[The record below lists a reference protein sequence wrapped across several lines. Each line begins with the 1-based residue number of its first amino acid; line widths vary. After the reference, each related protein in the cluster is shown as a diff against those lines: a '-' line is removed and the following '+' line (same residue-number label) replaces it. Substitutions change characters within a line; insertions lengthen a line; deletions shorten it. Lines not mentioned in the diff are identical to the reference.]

1 MPKRH
6 SILHKLRRAANAL
19 LPGLKE
25 GASGQTANRTAV
37 ERENARQVQRY
48 INYRFKNLD
57 YLITALKHRSYVYSR
72 EQSGVH
78 SNERLEFLGDAVLD
92 LVVGEFIYQKYP
104 ARREGQLTQ
113 LRSTL
118 VNRRALARQART
130 MKLGRYVLLS
140 TSEARSGGRFRHSI
154 LSDAYESIIGAIY
167 LDGGLEP
174 VRRFLNRTLLQELS
188 AERPSDDIDHS
199 RNYKSALLEYTQGEG
214 IGQPEYRV
222 DSAVGPDHEKVF
234 TIEVFVAGNPVSKGT
249 GTSKKNAEQDAAR
262 QAVEQLQ
269 SDRDVDQS

>member
-1 MPKRH
+1 MSKRH
-6 SILHKLRRAANAL
+6 PILQKLGRAAAAL
-19 LPGLKE
+19 FSGLKNGVSR
-25 GASGQTANRTAV
+25 GAANRTAV
-37 ERENARQVQRY
+37 ERENARQVQKY
-48 INYRFKNLD
+48 LNYRFKNPD

-92 LVVGEFIYQKYP
+92 LVVGEFIFNKYP
-104 ARREGQLTQ
+104 RRREGQLTQ

-118 VNRRALARQART
+118 VNRKALARQARA

-140 TSEARSGGRFRHSI
+140 SSEARSGGRFRHSI
-154 LSDAYESIIGAIY
+154 LSDAYESIIGAMY
-167 LDGGLEP
+167 LDGGLQP
-174 VRRFLNRTLLQELS
+174 VRCFLHRTLLQDLGE
-188 AERPSDDIDHS
+188 ERPASADHS

-222 DSAVGPDHEKVF
+222 DSAVGPDHEKIF
-234 TIEVFVAGNPVSKGT
+234 TIKVYVSGNPVSKGT

-269 SDRDVDQS
+269 AARNSERP

>member
-1 MPKRH
+1 MPERH
-6 SILHKLRRAANAL
+6 SILQQLRRAASAL
-19 LPGLKE
+19 IAGLKG
-25 GASGQTANRTAV
+25 GASRHDANRTAV
-37 ERENARQVQRY
+37 ERENADQVQQY
-48 INYRFKNLD
+48 LDYRFKNQD
-57 YLITALKHRSYVYSR
+57 FLITALKHRSYVYSR

-92 LVVGEFIYQKYP
+92 LVVGEFIYEKYP
-104 ARREGQLTQ
+104 RRREGQLTQ

-118 VNRRALARQART
+118 VNRKALAREARA

-140 TSEARSGGRFRHSI
+140 SSEARSGGRFRHSI

-167 LDGGLEP
+167 LDGGLPP
-174 VRRFLNRTLLQELS
+174 VRRFLRRTLLQELS
-188 AERPSDDIDHS
+188 EERPAVVDNS

-214 IGQPEYRV
+214 IGQPVYRV

-234 TIEVFVAGNPVSKGT
+234 TIEVYVAGNAVSKGT

-269 SDRDVDQS
+269 SDRDAEGP

>member
-1 MPKRH
+1 MSERH
-6 SILHKLRRAANAL
+6 PILQKLRRAAAAL
-19 LPGLKE
+19 FSGLKPDDSRHAE
-25 GASGQTANRTAV
+25 NLTAI
-37 ERENARQVQRY
+37 ERENAHRVQQY
-48 INYRFKNLD
+48 LHYRFKHPD

-72 EQSGVH
+72 EQSGVQ

-92 LVVGEFIYQKYP
+92 LVVGEYIYSKYP
-104 ARREGQLTQ
+104 RRREGELTQ

-118 VNRRALARQART
+118 VNRKALARQARN

-140 TSEARSGGRFRHSI
+140 ASEARSGGRFRHSI
-154 LSDAYESIIGAIY
+154 LSDAYESIIGAMY
-167 LDGGLEP
+167 LDGGLQP
-174 VRRFLNRTLLQELS
+174 VRRFLNRTLLQDLGE
-188 AERPSDDIDHS
+188 ERATEIDHS
-199 RNYKSALLEYTQGEG
+199 RNYKSALLEFTQGEG

-222 DSAVGPDHEKVF
+222 DSAVGPDHEKIF

-269 SDRDVDQS
+269 SDRPGYGP

>member
-1 MPKRH
+1 MSKRQP
-6 SILHKLRRAANAL
+6 ILQKLRRAAATLFSRLIRGVSRN
-19 LPGLKE
+19 G
-25 GASGQTANRTAV
+25 ANRTAV
-37 ERENARQVQRY
+37 ERENVRQVQKY
-48 INYRFKNLD
+48 LAYRFKNPD

-92 LVVGEFIYQKYP
+92 LVVGEFIFNMYP
-104 ARREGQLTQ
+104 GRREGQLTQ

-118 VNRRALARQART
+118 VNRRALARQARV

-140 TSEARSGGRFRHSI
+140 SSEARSGGRFRHSI
-154 LSDAYESIIGAIY
+154 LSDAYESIIGAMY

-174 VRRFLNRTLLQELS
+174 VRRFLHRTLLQDLGE
-188 AERPSDDIDHS
+188 ERPSEIDDS

-222 DSAVGPDHEKVF
+222 DSAVGPDHEKIF
-234 TIEVFVAGNPVSKGT
+234 TIEVYVSGNPVSKGT

-262 QAVEQLQ
+262 RAVEQLQ
-269 SDRDVDQS
+269 AARSSQGP

>member
-1 MPKRH
+1 MSKRH
-6 SILHKLRRAANAL
+6 SILQKLGRAAAVL
-19 LPGLKE
+19 FSGLKR
-25 GASGQTANRTAV
+25 GVSGHAANRTAI
-37 ERENARQVQRY
+37 ERENARQVQKY
-48 INYRFKNLD
+48 LNYRFKNTD

-92 LVVGEFIYQKYP
+92 LVVGEFIFNTYP
-104 ARREGQLTQ
+104 RRREGQLTQ

-118 VNRRALARQART
+118 VNRKALARQARA

-140 TSEARSGGRFRHSI
+140 PSEARSGGRFRHSI
-154 LSDAYESIIGAIY
+154 LSDAYESIIGAMY
-167 LDGGLEP
+167 LDGGLQP
-174 VRRFLNRTLLQELS
+174 VRRFLHRTLLQDLGE
-188 AERPSDDIDHS
+188 ERPASVDHS

-234 TIEVFVAGNPVSKGT
+234 TIEVYVSGNPVSKGT

-269 SDRDVDQS
+269 AARNSDRP

>member
-1 MPKRH
+1 MSKRH
-6 SILHKLRRAANAL
+6 PILQKLRRVAATL
-19 LPGLKE
+19 FFRLKR
-25 GASGQTANRTAV
+25 GASRNAVNRTAA
-37 ERENARQVQRY
+37 ERENARQVQKY
-48 INYRFKNLD
+48 LNYRFKNPD

-92 LVVGEFIYQKYP
+92 LVVGEFIYDKYP
-104 ARREGQLTQ
+104 RCREGQMTQ

-118 VNRRALARQART
+118 VNRRALARQARE

-140 TSEARSGGRFRHSI
+140 SSEARSGGRFRHSI

-167 LDGGLEP
+167 LDGGLQP
-174 VRRFLNRTLLQELS
+174 VRRFLHRTLLQELS
-188 AERPSDDIDHS
+188 DERPTDDDDS

-214 IGQPEYRV
+214 IGQPEYRI
-222 DSAVGPDHEKVF
+222 DSTVGPDHEKVF
-234 TIEVFVAGNPVSKGT
+234 TIEVLVAGNAVSKGT

-262 QAVEQLQ
+262 QAVERLQ
-269 SDRDVDQS
+269 SARDSERS

>member
-1 MPKRH
+1 MSKRH
-6 SILHKLRRAANAL
+6 PILQRLRRAASNLFSRLKHGVSRNA
-19 LPGLKE
+19 
-25 GASGQTANRTAV
+25 ANRTAA
-37 ERENARQVQRY
+37 ERENARHVQKY
-48 INYRFKNLD
+48 LDYRFKNPD

-92 LVVGEFIYQKYP
+92 LVVGEFIYDLYP
-104 ARREGQLTQ
+104 RRREGQLTQ

-118 VNRRALARQART
+118 VNRRALARQARA

-140 TSEARSGGRFRHSI
+140 SSEARSGGRFRHSI
-154 LSDAYESIIGAIY
+154 LSDAYESIIGAMY
-167 LDGGLEP
+167 LDGGLQP
-174 VRRFLNRTLLQELS
+174 VRRFLHRTLLQDLGE
-188 AERPSDDIDHS
+188 ERPADVDHA

-222 DSAVGPDHEKVF
+222 DSAVGPDHEKIF
-234 TIEVFVAGNPVSKGT
+234 TIEVYVSGNPVSKGT

-269 SDRDVDQS
+269 AARNSEGP

>member
-1 MPKRH
+1 VSKRQP
-6 SILHKLRRAANAL
+6 ILQKLRRAAATLFSRLIRGVSRN
-19 LPGLKE
+19 G
-25 GASGQTANRTAV
+25 ANRTAV
-37 ERENARQVQRY
+37 ERENVRQVQKY
-48 INYRFKNLD
+48 LAYRFKNPD

-92 LVVGEFIYQKYP
+92 LVVGEFIFNMYP
-104 ARREGQLTQ
+104 GRREGQLTQ

-118 VNRRALARQART
+118 VNRRALARQARV

-140 TSEARSGGRFRHSI
+140 SSEARSGGRFRHSI
-154 LSDAYESIIGAIY
+154 LSDAYESIIGAMY

-174 VRRFLNRTLLQELS
+174 VRRFLHRTLLQDLGE
-188 AERPSDDIDHS
+188 ERPSEIDDS

-222 DSAVGPDHEKVF
+222 DSAVGPDHEKIF
-234 TIEVFVAGNPVSKGT
+234 TIEVYVSGNPVSKGT

-262 QAVEQLQ
+262 RAVEQLQ
-269 SDRDVDQS
+269 AARSSQGP

>member
-1 MPKRH
+1 MPERH
-6 SILHKLRRAANAL
+6 SILQKLRRAASDLLTAL
-19 LPGLKE
+19 KG
-25 GASGQTANRTAV
+25 GASGHAANRTAL
-37 ERENARQVQRY
+37 ERENVRQVQKY
-48 INYRFKNLD
+48 IDYRFKNPD
-57 YLITALKHRSYVYSR
+57 HLITALKHRSYVYSR

-92 LVVGEFIYQKYP
+92 LVVGEFIYHKYP
-104 ARREGQLTQ
+104 GRREGQLTQ

-118 VNRRALARQART
+118 VNRKALARQARV

-167 LDGGLEP
+167 LDGGLQP
-174 VRRFLNRTLLQELS
+174 VRRFLRRTLLQELS
-188 AERPSDDIDHS
+188 EERPSDIDDS
-199 RNYKSALLEYTQGEG
+199 RNYKSALLEFTQGEG

-222 DSAVGPDHEKVF
+222 DSAVGPDHEKIF

-269 SDRDVDQS
+269 SDRDLERS

>member
-1 MPKRH
+1 MSKRQP
-6 SILHKLRRAANAL
+6 ILQKLRRAAATLFSRLIRGVSRN
-19 LPGLKE
+19 G
-25 GASGQTANRTAV
+25 ANRTAV
-37 ERENARQVQRY
+37 ERENVRQVQKY
-48 INYRFKNLD
+48 LAYRFKNPD

-92 LVVGEFIYQKYP
+92 LVVGEFIFNMYP
-104 ARREGQLTQ
+104 GRREGQLTQ

-118 VNRRALARQART
+118 VNRRALARQARV

-140 TSEARSGGRFRHSI
+140 SSEARSGGRFRHSI
-154 LSDAYESIIGAIY
+154 LSDAYESIIGAMY

-174 VRRFLNRTLLQELS
+174 VRRFLHRTLLQDLGE
-188 AERPSDDIDHS
+188 ERPSEIDDS

-222 DSAVGPDHEKVF
+222 DSAVGPDHEKIF
-234 TIEVFVAGNPVSKGT
+234 TIEVYVSGSPVSKGT

-262 QAVEQLQ
+262 RAVEQLQ
-269 SDRDVDQS
+269 AARSSQGP

>member
-1 MPKRH
+1 MSKRH
-6 SILHKLRRAANAL
+6 PILQKLGRAAAAL
-19 LPGLKE
+19 FSGLKR
-25 GASGQTANRTAV
+25 GVSRNAANRTAV
-37 ERENARQVQRY
+37 ERENARQVQKY
-48 INYRFKNLD
+48 LDYRFKNPD

-92 LVVGEFIYQKYP
+92 LVVGEFIFNRYP
-104 ARREGQLTQ
+104 RRREGQLTQ

-118 VNRRALARQART
+118 VNRKALTRQARA

-140 TSEARSGGRFRHSI
+140 SSEARSGGRFRHSI
-154 LSDAYESIIGAIY
+154 LSDAYESIIGAMY
-167 LDGGLEP
+167 LDGGLGP
-174 VRRFLNRTLLQELS
+174 VRRFLDRTLLRDLGEEQ
-188 AERPSDDIDHS
+188 RPASIDHS

-222 DSAVGPDHEKVF
+222 DSAVGPDHEKIF
-234 TIEVFVAGNPVSKGT
+234 TIEVFVSGNPVSKGT

-269 SDRDVDQS
+269 AARSSEGP